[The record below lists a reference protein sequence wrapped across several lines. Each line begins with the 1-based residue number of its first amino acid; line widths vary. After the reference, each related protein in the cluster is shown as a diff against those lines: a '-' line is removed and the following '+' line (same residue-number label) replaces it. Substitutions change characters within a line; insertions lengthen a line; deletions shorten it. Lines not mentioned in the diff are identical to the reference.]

1 MLKDCAD
8 EWEMVCL
15 YIQLSHQAYEI
26 FLKQIHNYNIL
37 YVVNFLIHQTIFLV
51 KNINGTIFNLFFFQ
65 IELVCYN
72 MQQSW
77 CLNNEQ

>member
-37 YVVNFLIHQTIFLV
+37 YVVNFLIHQTIFLI
-51 KNINGTIFNLFFFQ
+51 KNIYWNNFQSIFFFSDWVSV
-65 IELVCYN
+65 L
-72 MQQSW
+72 
-77 CLNNEQ
+77 